1 MSETTQNV
9 ATILSYMMRMDDDDF
24 DHTLATLQ
32 QIKSNRAKQS
42 KKNLYVNTRGRTSN
56 SKLDVCGKIG
66 D

>member
-1 MSETTQNV
+1 MSETAQNV
-9 ATILSYMMRMDDDDF
+9 AKIITFMMRMDDDDF

-32 QIKSNRAKQS
+32 QIKSNRAKQN

>member
-1 MSETTQNV
+1 MSETTRNV
-9 ATILSYMMRMDDDDF
+9 SKIITFMMRMDDADF
-24 DHTLATLQ
+24 DHTLDTLQ

>member
-9 ATILSYMMRMDDDDF
+9 AKIITFMMRMDDDDF

-42 KKNLYVNTRGRTSN
+42 KKNLYANTRGRTSN
-56 SKLDVCGKIG
+56 SKLDACGKIG

>member
-9 ATILSYMMRMDDDDF
+9 AKIMTLMMRMDDDDF

-32 QIKSNRAKQS
+32 QIKSNRDAQS
-42 KKNLYVNTRGRTSN
+42 KKNLYVKTRGRTSN
-56 SKLDVCGKIG
+56 SELDACGKIG

>member
-1 MSETTQNV
+1 MSETTRNV
-9 ATILSYMMRMDDDDF
+9 SKIITFMMRMDDDDF
-24 DHTLATLQ
+24 DHTLDTLQ
-32 QIKSNRAKQS
+32 QIKRNRAKQN

>member
-9 ATILSYMMRMDDDDF
+9 AKIITFMMRMDDADF
-24 DHTLATLQ
+24 DHTLDTLQ

-42 KKNLYVNTRGRTSN
+42 KKNLYVNTRTRTSN
-56 SKLDVCGKIG
+56 SKLDDCGKIG

>member
-1 MSETTQNV
+1 MSETTRNV
-9 ATILSYMMRMDDDDF
+9 SKIITFMMRMDDADF
-24 DHTLATLQ
+24 DHTLDTLQ

-42 KKNLYVNTRGRTSN
+42 EKNLYVNTRGRTSN

>member
-9 ATILSYMMRMDDDDF
+9 AKIITFMMRMDDADF
-24 DHTLATLQ
+24 DHTLDTLQ

-42 KKNLYVNTRGRTSN
+42 KKNLYVNTPRRTSN

>member
-9 ATILSYMMRMDDDDF
+9 AKIMTLMMRMGDEDF

-32 QIKSNRAKQS
+32 QIKSNRS
-42 KKNLYVNTRGRTSN
+42 KRTQKNLYVKTRGRTSN
-56 SKLDVCGKIG
+56 SNVDACGKIG

>member
-9 ATILSYMMRMDDDDF
+9 AKILTLMMRMDDVDF

-32 QIKSNRAKQS
+32 QIKSNRAKQTQ
-42 KKNLYVNTRGRTSN
+42 KNLYVNTRGRTSN

>member
-1 MSETTQNV
+1 MSNTTQNV
-9 ATILSYMMRMDDDDF
+9 AKIMTLMMRMDDDDF

>member
-9 ATILSYMMRMDDDDF
+9 AKIITFMMRMDDADF
-24 DHTLATLQ
+24 DHTLDTLQ

>member
-9 ATILSYMMRMDDDDF
+9 AKIITFMMRMDDDDF

>member
-9 ATILSYMMRMDDDDF
+9 AKIITFMMRMGDADF

-32 QIKSNRAKQS
+32 QIKSNRSKQTQ
-42 KKNLYVNTRGRTSN
+42 KNLYANTRGRTSN
-56 SKLDVCGKIG
+56 SKPDACGKIG